1 MADAE
6 LRNAGKYSR
15 SEAFVILRECTL
27 RRLALSDCFIVAGAR
42 VWVLHGAVICKHQK
56 WSLADAL
63 IVFLP
68 AYSRRHRLVGRS
80 VRDLDIPPQQ
90 FGTMCLIGSVQPL
103 AALGRRRG
111 SEELKAM
118 AYLAIISWVDCFV
131 AYVLRKAQFGR

>member
-6 LRNAGKYSR
+6 LRNTGKYSR

-42 VWVLHGAVICKHQK
+42 VWVLHGAVIRKYQK

-68 AYSRRHRLVGRS
+68 AHSRRHRLVGRGA
-80 VRDLDIPPQQ
+80 RDLDIPPQQ

-103 AALGRRRG
+103 AAFGEKKRKRG
-111 SEELKAM
+111 VEGNGLWRLYPGSTASSHMFL
-118 AYLAIISWVDCFV
+118 
-131 AYVLRKAQFGR
+131 QFGR